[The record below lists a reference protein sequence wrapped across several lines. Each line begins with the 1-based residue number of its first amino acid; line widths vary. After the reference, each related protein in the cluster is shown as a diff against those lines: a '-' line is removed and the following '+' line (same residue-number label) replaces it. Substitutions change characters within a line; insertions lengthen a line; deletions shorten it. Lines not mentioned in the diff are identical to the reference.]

1 MEDFEFN
8 ETYYYCSS
16 YKQKIIKSGFQ
27 NQFTP
32 SQVRAIVKRKRV
44 RWGVQDI
51 TQGLMIRT
59 ISRRAHQYIR
69 RNKIFP
75 LPALSTLRKW
85 VQRFDCVP
93 GIQVQ
98 VLKVL
103 KEQMK
108 SEVQSSFRIAS
119 LAFDEM
125 DIQKGYQYD
134 HKEDKV
140 LGPNKKLQLVVA
152 RGIIS
157 HWKQQIFFDFDKPM
171 TKELLF
177 SIICSAEQNE
187 IKVYSVV
194 CDLGN
199 QGLLKSL
206 GVSQETP
213 FFENPYDSSR
223 KVYVFADAP
232 HLLKLIRNHL
242 VDKGYILEDGTEI
255 NIEDVQ
261 KILAKDASELRI
273 HHKLSPIHFNC
284 TQGARQRV
292 CLAAQLLSHTTAT
305 AVKCLFPEKSELSN
319 WIEMFDQWF
328 DIFNSRV
335 AFHTKRMA
343 CGFGVHFEEQNSV
356 LEKTFSCIQTMR
368 EKGRKSL
375 LPFQKGFLLSI
386 RALQELFSDLKK
398 NYKIDY
404 LLTSRLNQDS
414 AENTFSQIR
423 GIGSPHPGPV
433 DCKNRLRLIL
443 LGKNGSIFIKNPAV
457 LLDENEQEPECP
469 LDPSVL
475 ILKKVVSSVH
485 PEPV

>member
-8 ETYYYCSS
+8 ETYYYCSL

-157 HWKQQIFFDFDKPM
+157 HWKQQIFF
-171 TKELLF
+171 
-177 SIICSAEQNE
+177 
-187 IKVYSVV
+187 
-194 CDLGN
+194 
-199 QGLLKSL
+199 
-206 GVSQETP
+206 
-213 FFENPYDSSR
+213 
-223 KVYVFADAP
+223 
-232 HLLKLIRNHL
+232 
-242 VDKGYILEDGTEI
+242 
-255 NIEDVQ
+255 
-261 KILAKDASELRI
+261 
-273 HHKLSPIHFNC
+273 
-284 TQGARQRV
+284 
-292 CLAAQLLSHTTAT
+292 
-305 AVKCLFPEKSELSN
+305 
-319 WIEMFDQWF
+319 
-328 DIFNSRV
+328 
-335 AFHTKRMA
+335 
-343 CGFGVHFEEQNSV
+343 
-356 LEKTFSCIQTMR
+356 
-368 EKGRKSL
+368 
-375 LPFQKGFLLSI
+375 
-386 RALQELFSDLKK
+386 
-398 NYKIDY
+398 
-404 LLTSRLNQDS
+404 
-414 AENTFSQIR
+414 
-423 GIGSPHPGPV
+423 
-433 DCKNRLRLIL
+433 
-443 LGKNGSIFIKNPAV
+443 
-457 LLDENEQEPECP
+457 
-469 LDPSVL
+469 
-475 ILKKVVSSVH
+475 
-485 PEPV
+485 